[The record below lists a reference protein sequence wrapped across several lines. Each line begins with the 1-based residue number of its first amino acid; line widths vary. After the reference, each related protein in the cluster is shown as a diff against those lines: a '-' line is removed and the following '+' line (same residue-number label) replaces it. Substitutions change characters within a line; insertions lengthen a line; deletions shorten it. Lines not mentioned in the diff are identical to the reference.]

1 MARRIEEL
9 FYELRTHTEGLKQDL
24 DGAQRQLGKLSQ
36 FVQDHPIAVAGAL
49 AAAFVEVGI
58 KATEMAAESDAAMR
72 RIAASLPTG
81 LAGVQEL
88 DRALDQLAI
97 KTGIAGDSLEQAA
110 VQAAQLGATG
120 PQEVQ
125 QLVEAAA
132 KLADATGTSLPD
144 SIALLVQLKREF
156 HLTGDEALTTAAKL
170 ATAAEGKVSITE
182 LFSAFQAASPIF
194 QKFGIDVD
202 TGTKAIIALVQSG
215 YGVRQVRQVL
225 NGLDGAG
232 IRALAAQATIAGDA
246 LQRLDDKAAIT
257 EGGVDR
263 LDAKIK
269 GELHQHLK
277 ELGEQLLPLERQF
290 LELADKGVGGLA
302 RALEEL
308 EKQNSFRGGFQ
319 TVLNTLGDQQIG
331 IGRFST
337 SLQALLNR
345 FFPAPASAPALPE
358 GFQSAIPDS
367 ALRGTPG
374 AVVVPL
380 GEAEKKQIQ
389 AALDSVKQSLRDF
402 ESAAQKAIAGGTQS
416 AVDNAL
422 ADLGVFRTKFVQLY
436 GDIQQ
441 KIAAL
446 PAGAPASAKAAL
458 EASARELAG
467 AYAKGAQDRLDELNR
482 IAAQEADTLRATI
495 GQSLGELTGTLAA
508 HGADAIEQQN
518 AKLREQV
525 LLAGN
530 LSNAEKLRLLDDV
543 KLIGVLEQQ
552 KNVAADATR
561 DVAGII
567 QAAESG
573 ATSPEASIV
582 AINAKA
588 IALKQTQDA
597 MVRDGGEQVKQGE
610 GYRQITGAILALDK
624 ERADLLRKILGV
636 GIDTTADA
644 EKRTTQLQAQAR
656 VIQQAVDGAIE
667 LAQAFGLVDANT
679 ANVLRSIGQI
689 AAGIGPLADQLSR
702 LHAGTGSIGGVI
714 GAAFPIAG
722 GVASLI
728 SSLTT
733 ESPADQERKRV
744 LEDNTAAIRELTK
757 KAGLLGGTD
766 LAGSTAGAA
775 AAALSGDFLA
785 RAVRAAAK
793 AGEHGQNPL
802 GADVSGVLTPDQLDA
817 VKAAAKAL
825 GITFTGTIENFQQ
838 IDAALNAGIPIL
850 GKFGDTAKDMFS
862 EIDAEIKIFGDQGPL
877 ADLGT
882 VLDKFGA
889 KSKGI
894 ASIFDG
900 IDITKKLSD
909 QDIATIR
916 KRVQDLFKTM
926 EQGGLSIEQLG
937 DLNGSD
943 FLQLLEQIITY
954 LNQLGD
960 TALTAAQKIQQGL
973 SDIGQNATVLGETP
987 DQQFIDKA
995 TFYGN
1000 QFGEPF
1006 KKLFEGLDLTTKEG
1020 VDEFNRRIQAFWKG
1034 VEDGSIVLDT
1044 SKFSLDDFKAGI
1056 VDLATSATSAAQ
1068 AFETAA
1074 QLISDAENQIAIADD
1089 ILGTSA
1095 QGTISELSQAY
1106 GIDLS
1111 QFDLTKKSG
1120 ADAAIKYLQGLFT
1133 GLDPNDP
1140 NYKLVE
1146 HEIQTLVDK
1155 IRALFPDSGAAGS
1168 GGGLASGVSIPAG
1181 ATSATANA
1189 IEGITH
1195 ADSNR
1200 LANLYT
1206 AMLGVDRQQLV
1217 VQQQILA
1224 ALTRPIITG
1233 PILPPALPQGFGA
1246 SASAGTRMAAT
1257 NPSGGP
1263 VINLT
1268 LQVTQDIQFSGAVNL
1283 TDAPR
1288 FSRELALFFSRFLAS
1303 QLRDAQRLSGD
1314 TTVQNS

>member
-24 DGAQRQLGKLSQ
+24 DGAERELGKLSK
-36 FVQDHPIAVAGAL
+36 FIEAHPIAVAAALGAAL
-49 AAAFVEVGI
+49 LEVGI
-58 KATEMAAESDAAMR
+58 KATEMAEQSDRAMR
-72 RIAASLPTG
+72 KVAAALPTG
-81 LAGVQEL
+81 LQGVKDL
-88 DRALDQLAI
+88 DKALDSLSV
-97 KTGIAGDSLEQAA
+97 KTGIASDALEQAA
-110 VQAAQLGATG
+110 IQAARLGASG
-120 PQEVQ
+120 PGDVQ
-125 QLVEAAA
+125 KLVEAATE
-132 KLADATGTSLPD
+132 LSDATGQALPD
-144 SIALLVQLKREF
+144 SIALLTQMRREF
-156 HLTGDEALTTAAKL
+156 GLTGDQALETAAKL
-170 ATAAEGKVSITE
+170 ADAAQKGRVDVGE
-182 LFSAFQAASPIF
+182 LFAAFQRATPVF
-194 QKFGIDVD
+194 QKFGIDAD
-202 TGTKAIIALVQSG
+202 TGTRAIVALVAQG
-215 YGVRQVRQVL
+215 IPVRQIGSII
-225 NGLDGAG
+225 NGLDGDG
-232 IRALAAQATIAGDA
+232 IRQLAGRIQLSTDA
-246 LQRLDDKAAIT
+246 VQRLSDRAEIVR
-257 EGGVDR
+257 GGLDR

-269 GELHQHLK
+269 NDLNNHLK
-277 ELGEQLLPLERQF
+277 ELGDRILPTIERAF
-290 LELADKGVGGLA
+290 ETIADKGVTGLLH
-302 RALEEL
+302 ALDTL
-308 EKQNSFRGGFQ
+308 KNHPAFTSNLLNILAQQ
-319 TVLNTLGDQQIG
+319 TG
-331 IGRFST
+331 IGA
-337 SLQALLNR
+337 LVAPIAGQAL
-345 FFPAPASAPALPE
+345 APSATHGPVTFQSIGQPLPGPPNQPLPLSVADAQKIAEALASAKQAIATFE
-358 GFQSAIPDS
+358 AAAGKGIAGAATSAISD
-367 ALRGTPG
+367 ALG
-374 AVVVPL
+374 
-380 GEAEKKQIQ
+380 Q
-389 AALDSVKQSLRDF
+389 
-402 ESAAQKAIAGGTQS
+402 
-416 AVDNAL
+416 L
-422 ADLGVFRTKFVQLY
+422 ADFRQRFLTLAA
-436 GDIQQ
+436 DIQQ
-441 KIAAL
+441 KITAL
-446 PAGAPASAKAAL
+446 PANAPASAKAAL
-458 EASARELAG
+458 EAQGRELAG

-495 GQSLGELTGTLAA
+495 GQSLGDLTGTLAA

-525 LLAGN
+525 LLAGD
-530 LSNAEKLRLLDDV
+530 LSDAEKLRLLDDI

-573 ATSPEASIV
+573 TTSPEASIV
-582 AINAKA
+582 AINTKA
-588 IALKQTQDA
+588 IALKQTQDE

-610 GYRQITGAILALDK
+610 GYRQITDAILKLDK
-624 ERADLLRKILGV
+624 ERADLLKKILGI

-644 EKRTTQLQAQAR
+644 DKRTTQLQAQAR

-689 AAGIGPLADQLSR
+689 AAGIGPLVDQLSR
-702 LHAGTGSIGGVI
+702 LSAGTGSIGGVI

-728 SSLTT
+728 SSLTA

-766 LAGSTAGAA
+766 LTGNVAGAA
-775 AAALSGDFLA
+775 AAALGGDFLT

-802 GADVSGVLTPDQLDA
+802 GADVSGILSPEQLDA
-817 VKAAAKAL
+817 VKAAAKSL

-850 GKFGDTAKDMFS
+850 GKFGETAKDMFS

-882 VLDKFGA
+882 VLDKFGK
-889 KSKGI
+889 KSAGI

-926 EQGGLSIEQLG
+926 EKGGLSIDQLG

-954 LNQLGD
+954 LNQLGP
-960 TALTAAQKIQQGL
+960 AAQSAAEKLGAGL
-973 SDIGQNATVLGETP
+973 SDLGQNATVLGETP

-1000 QFGEPF
+1000 QFGDAF
-1006 KKLFEGLDLTTKEG
+1006 KKLFEGVDLTTKAG
-1020 VDEFNRRIQAFWKG
+1020 VDTVNQRIKDFWKG
-1034 VEDGSIVLDT
+1034 IEDGSIVVDT
-1044 SKFSLDDFKAGI
+1044 STFSLDDWKNAIIDISGA
-1056 VDLATSATSAAQ
+1056 VTSAAN

-1074 QLISDAENQIAIADD
+1074 QLISDAENQIAAADD

-1111 QFDLTKKSG
+1111 QFDLTKQSG
-1120 ADAAIKYLQGLFT
+1120 ADAAVKFLQDMFK
-1133 GLDPNDP
+1133 GLDKSDP
-1140 NYKLVE
+1140 NYQLKV

-1155 IRALFPDSGAAGS
+1155 IRALFPGGAAAGS
-1168 GGGLASGVSIPAG
+1168 GAGASAGAGPSG
-1181 ATSATANA
+1181 ATSASANA

-1206 AMLGVDRQQLV
+1206 TMLGVDRQQLV

-1233 PILPPALPQGFGA
+1233 PILPPALPQGFGSTA
-1246 SASAGTRMAAT
+1246 LAGSATRTATT

-1268 LQVTQDIQFSGAVNL
+1268 LQVTQDIQFSGPVNL

-1288 FSRELALFFSRFLAS
+1288 FSRELALFFSKFLAS
-1303 QLRDAQRLSGD
+1303 QLRDAQRLTGD
-1314 TTVQNS
+1314 ASVQNT